1 MGAAFLSG
9 ITLLLWMVVISSIIM
24 LIIVMICY
32 NMIISN
38 KNAVVRAWADVI
50 TYERQKNNVLG
61 DLEQA
66 IKGYQAYEGDLQV
79 KITLLRTALKEIKL
93 DELNNKILKEVEEQ
107 TRALIKGINLAL
119 ENYPNLKA
127 VTLVQKFMK
136 ELAKQQENIAAAIT
150 IFNKN
155 VEEFNNSIELF
166 PGHIVNNFLNKLV
179 TIEPFVDQQALA
191 AFEYKL
197 NW

>member
-1 MGAAFLSG
+1 MGSAFLSG

-24 LIIVMICY
+24 LIIVIICY

-66 IKGYQAYEGDLQV
+66 IKGYQAYEGDLQI
-79 KITLLRTALKEIKL
+79 KITLLRTALNEIKL

-166 PGHIVNNFLNKLV
+166 PGHLVNNFLNKLV
-179 TIEPFVDQQALA
+179 TIELFVDQQALA

>member
-1 MGAAFLSG
+1 MGSAFLSG

-24 LIIVMICY
+24 LIIVIICY

-50 TYERQKNNVLG
+50 TYERQKNNILG

-166 PGHIVNNFLNKLV
+166 PGHLVNNFLNKLV

>member
-1 MGAAFLSG
+1 MGSAFLSG

-24 LIIVMICY
+24 LIIVIICY

-166 PGHIVNNFLNKLV
+166 PGHLVNNFLNKLV

>member
-1 MGAAFLSG
+1 MGSAFLSG

-24 LIIVMICY
+24 LIIVIICY

-166 PGHIVNNFLNKLV
+166 PGHLVNNFLNKLV
-179 TIEPFVDQQALA
+179 TIELFVDQQALA